1 MIRRTVPLVALAAI
15 VAVAA
20 CSTGEARSTD
30 SSPAGKGSP
39 FATCPAP
46 VVVPAM
52 SAPTGSGRALPTV
65 VLPCFTGGTGVDLA
79 TLGRPTVINFW
90 ASTCAPCRKEM
101 PQLQR
106 FAESAAGM
114 VVVIGVDT
122 ADERSAAAAAGSD
135 FGVTYPVLFDPQSLL
150 LNAWGRNALPVTL
163 FVDAHGVVR
172 HEDLTGAQTVS
183 SLDDSVRR
191 YLGISP

>member
-1 MIRRTVPLVALAAI
+1 
-15 VAVAA
+15 VAA
-20 CSTGEARSTD
+20 CSTGDGRSAD
-30 SSPAGKGSP
+30 SSRTGEASP

-46 VVVPAM
+46 AAVPAGT
-52 SAPTGSGRALPTV
+52 PTGSGRSLPSV

-79 TLGRPTVINFW
+79 TLGRPAVVNFW

-106 FAESAAGM
+106 FAESTAGP

-135 FGVTYPVLFDPQSLL
+135 FGVTYPVLFDPQSRLL
-150 LNAWGRNALPVTL
+150 KAWGRNALPVTL

-183 SLDDSVRR
+183 TLDDSVRR